1 MMLRVI
7 LVSICMVY
15 YQCKAQ
21 HPYFDTPISDIDG
34 VYRADGYRSVASIEG
49 DCIVYHLYSS
59 TDTVILVYKSGMTLP
74 VYIIY
79 KEQ

>member
-1 MMLRVI
+1 MRTLIFSMFFAALF
-7 LVSICMVY
+7 CA
-15 YQCKAQ
+15 AQ
-21 HPYFDTPISDIDG
+21 HPYFDIPVDKIEQ
-34 VYRADGYRSVASIEG
+34 VARADGYRSVASIEG

>member
-1 MMLRVI
+1 VI
-7 LVSICMVY
+7 RLIITAVCMFTW
-15 YQCKAQ
+15 QCQAQ
-21 HPYFDTPISDIDG
+21 HQYFNTPITDIDG
-34 VYRADGYRSVASIEG
+34 VCRADGYRPVASIEG

-79 KEQ
+79 REQ

>member
-1 MMLRVI
+1 MRTLIFSMCFAALF
-7 LVSICMVY
+7 CA
-15 YQCKAQ
+15 AQ
-21 HPYFDTPISDIDG
+21 HPYFDIPVDEIEQ
-34 VYRADGYRSVASIEG
+34 VARADGYRPVASIEG
-49 DCIVYHLYSS
+49 ECIVYHLYSS

>member
-1 MMLRVI
+1 MRSLIFSMCFAA
-7 LVSICMVY
+7 VSCT
-15 YQCKAQ
+15 AQ
-21 HPYFDTPISDIDG
+21 HPYFNTPITDIDG
-34 VYRADGYRSVASIEG
+34 VCRADGYRPVASIEG

-79 KEQ
+79 REQ